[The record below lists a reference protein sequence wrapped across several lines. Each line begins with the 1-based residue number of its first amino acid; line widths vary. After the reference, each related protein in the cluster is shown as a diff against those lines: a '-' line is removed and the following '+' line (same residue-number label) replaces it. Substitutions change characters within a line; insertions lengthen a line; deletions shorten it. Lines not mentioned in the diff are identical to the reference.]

1 MLPLDE
7 TVKNKFTGN
16 QGGAYYFLFGSPLAR
31 KKGDPFSIIFY
42 DFRSESGKNSEPY
55 PLVTAKADSG
65 WTDMGQYPHIK

>member
-7 TVKNKFTGN
+7 TVKNKFTEN

-55 PLVTAKADSG
+55 PFVKSG
-65 WTDMGQYPHIK
+65 ETPFR

>member
-31 KKGDPFSIIFY
+31 KKRDPFSIIFY

-55 PLVTAKADSG
+55 PLVKSG
-65 WTDMGQYPHIK
+65 ETPFR